1 MWYYFLFSD
10 KSILA
15 DFFFKWD
22 KEKSA
27 KLCELEILK
36 ILTQLNCPE
45 PDLFKL
51 KMKKWR
57 HFLKFHQK
65 LTKQSDLIFLIL
77 CIFDLLLDT
86 CFWTGIKCLDWD
98 CTKISQPIIFWVG
111 AFKGNLKKPWNY
123 FLKLLVRLNP
133 VCRAI
138 TNPMDTQSSCYPP
151 CPHLLI

>member
-27 KLCELEILK
+27 KLCELAILK

-51 KMKKWR
+51 KMKKWW

-86 CFWTGIKCLDWD
+86 CFWTFLNVRTGIVQKLPNQLFSGLVHSKGLLNPLKEHL
-98 CTKISQPIIFWVG
+98 TKSHRH
-111 AFKGNLKKPWNY
+111 
-123 FLKLLVRLNP
+123 FLKLLARLNP
-133 VCRAI
+133 VW
-138 TNPMDTQSSCYPP
+138 QCY
-151 CPHLLI
+151 